1 MNRNFPHGEETY
13 AIIGKC
19 MEVHRILGHG
29 FLEIVYKDALE
40 LEFRRAEIPY
50 AREVKFEVCYKSQIL
65 PHHFYADF
73 TVYDK
78 IILEVKS
85 MDGLHESLL
94 AQTLNY
100 LKVSNYDVGLL
111 ANFGKGS
118 LEYRR
123 VILWTYSHRLLR
135 FTQISVSKIYL

>member
-1 MNRNFPHGEETY
+1 MNQSFIYAEETY

-40 LEFRRAEIPY
+40 REFRDAGMPY
-50 AREVKFEVCYKSQIL
+50 GREVRFDVLYKGCDL
-65 PHHFYADF
+65 PHHFFADF
-73 TVYDK
+73 LVYNK

-85 MDGLHESLL
+85 MDGLHDDLL

-100 LKVSNYDVGLL
+100 LKVSGSRVGLL
-111 ANFGKGS
+111 VNFGKKS
-118 LEYRR
+118 LQYRR
-123 VILWTYSHRLLR
+123 VIL
-135 FTQISVSKIYL
+135 